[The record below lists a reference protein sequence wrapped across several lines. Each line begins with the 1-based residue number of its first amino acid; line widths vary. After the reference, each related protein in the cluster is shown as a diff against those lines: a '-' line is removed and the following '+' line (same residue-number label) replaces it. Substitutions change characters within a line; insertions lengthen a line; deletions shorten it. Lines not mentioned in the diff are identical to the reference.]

1 MRPELIIISVFSI
14 VSLIGFVYW
23 LALII
28 FDIFLPKIFT
38 EIQATIIKKNIFL
51 VMNRPDIPEKSSYS
65 YQLQLEYC
73 YEFNKKKYNST
84 SLNPF
89 NQIRSKNKE
98 NIEELFNDNNKYLTV
113 FVNSKKPN
121 ISYAFSNTYKY
132 TYVFIP
138 LAIHSIGTIIS
149 LFLLITTF

>member
-1 MRPELIIISVFSI
+1 
-14 VSLIGFVYW
+14 
-23 LALII
+23 
-28 FDIFLPKIFT
+28 
-38 EIQATIIKKNIFL
+38 
-51 VMNRPDIPEKSSYS
+51 MNRPDIPEKSSYS

-84 SLNPF
+84 SLNSF